1 MEYWQHLEK
10 PYWHINWWCMHI
22 KIHEIL
28 DLMKYNVPIQLPR
41 NHKLREVKRIPWDHT
56 VSFQSPVSWPL
67 HYNLGTWQG
76 LLRAA
81 GLKLGQHQNP
91 LSPWSFCLT
100 RSGDGLRICI
110 SNQSLETT
118 LWAPTALKGTKSG
131 SARFVEERAE
141 VPFGGVAG
149 KGSSEGSL
157 ERTATKWK
165 SLSPVREGD

>member
-1 MEYWQHLEK
+1 MAKMSHFTFRDCRERGHRWNRLWPEKIGDRRGLSSCSWQQ
-10 PYWHINWWCMHI
+10 
-22 KIHEIL
+22 
-28 DLMKYNVPIQLPR
+28 V
-41 NHKLREVKRIPWDHT
+41 
-56 VSFQSPVSWPL
+56 
-67 HYNLGTWQG
+67 GTWQG

-91 LSPWSFCLT
+91 LSPWSFCFT

-149 KGSSEGSL
+149 KVSSEGSL